1 MPRADQSGL
10 VPVNGVRMY
19 YAVFNEHGGRPV
31 ILLHGGLGSSDDW
44 GFETPL
50 LAKTHEVI
58 VVDSRGHGRSTM
70 SSQPLS
76 YELMGSDV
84 LALMDYLNITRASIV
99 GWSDGG
105 NVGLLLAIHHPDRID
120 KLFAFGANYS
130 VSLYP
135 SKPLDP
141 VMAALGARYVAR
153 AEADYRRLS
162 PTPNGF
168 PALLAALKPMDATEP
183 EIKPAEL
190 ATIKAPTVIADGQ
203 YEQFITRKET
213 VTLAHLIPGA
223 RLVIIPDVSHGGP
236 LQDPVAFHRAV
247 ATLLDNDR

>member
-1 MPRADQSGL
+1 MPRADESGF
-10 VPVNGVRMY
+10 VPVNGIRMY
-19 YAVFNEHGGRPV
+19 YAVFNKHGGRPV

-44 GFETPL
+44 GSEAPL

-58 VVDSRGHGRSTM
+58 VVDSRGQGRSTM

-76 YELMGSDV
+76 YELMASDV
-84 LALMDYLNITRASIV
+84 LGLMDYLKITKASIV

-105 NVGLLLAIHHPDRID
+105 IIGLLLAIHHPDRID
-120 KLFAFGANYS
+120 KLFAFGADYS

-141 VMAALGARYVAR
+141 AMAALGARYVAR
-153 AEADYRRLS
+153 AEARYRRLS

-168 PALLAALKPMDATEP
+168 PALLKALSRMYATEP
-183 EIKPAEL
+183 EIKPDEL

-213 VTLAHLIPGA
+213 VTLALLIPGA
-223 RLVIIPDVSHGGP
+223 KLVIIPDVSHGGP

-247 ATLLDNDR
+247 TALLDNNR